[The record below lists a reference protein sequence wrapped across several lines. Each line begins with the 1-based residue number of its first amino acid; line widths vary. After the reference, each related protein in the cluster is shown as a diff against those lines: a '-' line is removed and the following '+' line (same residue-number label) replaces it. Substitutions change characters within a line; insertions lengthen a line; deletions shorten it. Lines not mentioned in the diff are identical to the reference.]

1 MNSTLTT
8 RMANLRR
15 RMAETETDLVAI
27 GPSSHMRWLADLS
40 PHGDERPVMLLVSQT
55 YAGFLMPALN
65 VDSSRQHTDLP
76 FFPWADADGPSA
88 ALEQLIDASGVSR
101 ISPSIASR

>member
-1 MNSTLTT
+1 
-8 RMANLRR
+8 MANLRR
-15 RMAETETDLVAI
+15 RMAETNTDLVAI
-27 GPSSHMRWLADLS
+27 GPSSHMRWLADLA

-76 FFPWADADGPSA
+76 FFPWADADGPGA
-88 ALEQLIDASGVSR
+88 ALEQLI
-101 ISPSIASR
+101 